1 MKQLEENKKSF
12 ILGIEIINGTLTNIQ
27 NQGFK
32 EDRNKGFEFF
42 DIKNEIDKISEP
54 LKGESLGK
62 AYVEMR
68 REQINKARTLKFGK
82 RDLKWVMRRLNYYS
96 VCARAKSIFMK
107 KRYKKIA
114 QKFK

>member
-12 ILGIEIINGTLTNIQ
+12 ILGIEIINGTITNIQ
-27 NQGFK
+27 YQGFK
-32 EDRNKGFEFF
+32 EDRNKRFKFY
-42 DIKNEIDKISEP
+42 DIKNEIDNISEP
-54 LKGESLGK
+54 LKWESFGK
-62 AYVEMR
+62 AYGEMR

-107 KRYKKIA
+107 KNIKM
-114 QKFK
+114 